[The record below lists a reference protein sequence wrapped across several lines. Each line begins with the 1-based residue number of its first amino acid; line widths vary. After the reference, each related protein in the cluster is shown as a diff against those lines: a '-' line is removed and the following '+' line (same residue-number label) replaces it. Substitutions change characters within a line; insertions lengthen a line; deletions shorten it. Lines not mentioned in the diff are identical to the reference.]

1 MISKKFIIIGLVLGL
16 IVFLY
21 IFKTSSE
28 TQNQKAKPIVSK
40 GCGDWGISVVSET
53 EKHITVEDCKW
64 GMGWSCRKYNI
75 PKIKDQ
81 NGLKIYQKDKITF
94 TNDNGKWNLK
104 GHICEDSD
112 DVEQNN

>member
-1 MISKKFIIIGLVLGL
+1 
-16 IVFLY
+16 
-21 IFKTSSE
+21 
-28 TQNQKAKPIVSK
+28 
-40 GCGDWGISVVSET
+40 
-53 EKHITVEDCKW
+53 
-64 GMGWSCRKYNI
+64 MGWSCRKYNI